1 MPEARFKTAR
11 ACRRWILSPM
21 RPPFCNSGWLGTS
34 LRPGINASKRSVLGQ
49 DGRHARTAVRSGLRG
64 SMETW
69 AHGRPSLGPPV
80 IGRRVPQRAAIPLGR
95 GVAAA
100 RRDTRLSNIVCDRK
114 SARSSRATTT

>member
-49 DGRHARTAVRSGLRG
+49 DVAARANSGQIWIAREQG
-64 SMETW
+64 DSG
-69 AHGRPSLGPPV
+69 ARPSVAGTACDRPE
-80 IGRRVPQRAAIPLGR
+80 G
-95 GVAAA
+95 AAA
-100 RRDTRLSNIVCDRK
+100 CGRSMFCCRCRMFTY
-114 SARSSRATTT
+114 SA